1 MTKNILNLMKTV
13 TAHSESSTLS
23 MKTLKKT
30 KHIRHKLFNT
40 RDRGDILMYKK
51 TPGIMYK

>member
-40 RDRGDILMYKK
+40 RDRSDILMYKK